1 MSKNNI
7 DLAAR
12 TSAVKDPYYT
22 NEMVA
27 STYASL
33 RGMDVTSTQA
43 FTALEGALEK
53 KGIPTANSQRA
64 SMTNTCQ
71 SILAD
76 LGKEV
81 ADLPLTPADVGAAAN
96 DEQHVEPEAFKTFAL
111 ETNMDDQRFDLMFE
125 VLTELRSIW
134 VEGGQKVSILFDG
147 YFSVEFVCW
156 YLMQIALEKKLVRI
170 ALQCSIRIVALSN
183 TRFRCLFCKF
193 TSQKANT
200 CRKKMLEGLKR
211 RYLTREEYVKQPL
224 GNRARVRAHVA
235 AGAAVGDN

>member
-12 TSAVKDPYYT
+12 TSAVKDPYYS

-64 SMTNTCQ
+64 SMTTTCQ

-96 DEQHVEPEAFKTFAL
+96 DEQHVEPEAFRTFAL
-111 ETNMDDQRFDLMFE
+111 QTDMDDQRFDLMFE

-183 TRFRCLFCKF
+183 TRFRCLF
-193 TSQKANT
+193 
-200 CRKKMLEGLKR
+200 
-211 RYLTREEYVKQPL
+211 
-224 GNRARVRAHVA
+224 
-235 AGAAVGDN
+235 